1 MTDRTPRRRVL
12 LLGATAAA
20 VVALELVSG
29 GTAWATWTAPA
40 QSVRAAATTGSVS
53 VGIRGVE
60 DLATTYS
67 SAALSHTA
75 LVTVSNS
82 GSVPATTSLS
92 LAATAGSAVSSA
104 VRVDV
109 WQSTNANPCSG
120 APSSAAITGSGTT
133 IAPVVATLAA
143 GASRSTCVRTSVNQ
157 GQRFDLSGGSTT
169 LDATVTARQGAW
181 VGTAHARAAQNVA
194 DTVTPSVPSKTAETD
209 SSITVTWAAP
219 ADASG
224 IGSYAVYRDGVL
236 VSVTSASV
244 RSFTDTGLQVSK
256 YYAYTVRA
264 VASGTGGHASPS
276 SPGIQHATGW
286 YTSTSRYVLRND
298 ATGTCVASG
307 GSASGSPIT
316 TTSCTTSAT
325 QTWRF
330 TPEDDW
336 LRITSP
342 SNPSLYWDAPSDR
355 SALLRPD
362 NDISAQKWTAEAVG
376 AGSGLFRFRN
386 RNDLCLTASNGSATT
401 NPMTVADCSTSGL
414 QLFSLR
420 ATS

>member
-1 MTDRTPRRRVL
+1 MTDSTRRRRVL

-20 VVALELVSG
+20 VVAIELAGG

-40 QSVRAAATTGSVS
+40 QSVRAAATTGSVA

-67 SAALSHTA
+67 SDALTRTA

-82 GSVPATTSLS
+82 GSVPAATTLS
-92 LAATAGSAVSSA
+92 LAATAGSALSSA
-104 VRVDV
+104 VQVDI

-143 GASRSTCVRTSVNQ
+143 GASRSTCVRTSVSQ
-157 GQRFDLSGGSTT
+157 GQRFDLSGGATT
-169 LDATVTARQGAW
+169 LDATVTARQGSW
-181 VGTAHARAAQNVA
+181 TGIAHARAAQVIA

-209 SSITVTWAAP
+209 SSITLTWAAP
-219 ADASG
+219 ADTSG

-236 VSVTSASV
+236 VRVVPASV
-244 RSFTDTGLQVSK
+244 RSFTDTGLLVSK
-256 YYAYTVRA
+256 YYAYTVRS
-264 VASGTGGHASPS
+264 VATGTGGNASPM

-286 YTSTSRYVLRND
+286 LTATSRYVLRND
-298 ATGTCVASG
+298 ATGTCIASG
-307 GSASGSPIT
+307 GTASGSPIV

-325 QTWRF
+325 QTWQF
-330 TPEDDW
+330 TPEDSW
-336 LRITSP
+336 LRVTSP

-355 SALLRPD
+355 SAVLRPV

-386 RNDLCLTASNGSATT
+386 RNDLCLTASNGSGST
-401 NPMTVADCSTSGL
+401 NTMTVADCSTSGL

-420 ATS
+420 STS